1 MLSVI
6 VSFVCVCVCVC
17 VLDVQGEGSHGL
29 PEPRGPSIERL
40 QVQEDSLSQEILRML
55 PRESNSLY
63 TVVYIHC
70 MCVVK

>member
-1 MLSVI
+1 MC
-6 VSFVCVCVCVC
+6 VCVCVCVC

-55 PRESNSLY
+55 PRESNS
-63 TVVYIHC
+63 VKIYIYYDVR
-70 MCVVK
+70 CVL